1 MTIELSNDK
10 NYPYVIRD
18 AWGGAVYL
26 TEKNLSELEKKIK
39 EIKEKT
45 IDK

>member
-18 AWGGAVYL
+18 AWDGAVYL
-26 TEKNLSELEKKIK
+26 TEENLNELERRIE
-39 EIKEKT
+39 EIKKEKN
-45 IDK
+45 